1 MGSEREVPPEL
12 PEMKTEAREGC
23 ALPRHPAHGGTWLTR
38 TWGSP
43 ASDSSCIH
51 SLVAAVS
58 HGYLFVYLFGHLLV
72 LALDLHQD
80 GSRMKVRWAGPL
92 SAKATPG
99 QLRIPDRVIGLP
111 AVLYVSQDLT
121 WRGDR
126 PEGLGSS
133 FSLVS
138 MTLDGHGG
146 QQESY
151 M

>member
-23 ALPRHPAHGGTWLTR
+23 AHPRRPAHGGTWLTR

-51 SLVAAVS
+51 SLVAAAS
-58 HGYLFVYLFGHLLV
+58 HGYLLVYLFGHLLV

-92 SAKATPG
+92 SAKAVPG
-99 QLRIPDRVIGLP
+99 QLRIPDRIIGLP

-121 WRGDR
+121 WRVDR
-126 PEGLGSS
+126 PEGLMLGNGFKFQPS
-133 FSLVS
+133 
-138 MTLDGHGG
+138 
-146 QQESY
+146 
-151 M
+151 